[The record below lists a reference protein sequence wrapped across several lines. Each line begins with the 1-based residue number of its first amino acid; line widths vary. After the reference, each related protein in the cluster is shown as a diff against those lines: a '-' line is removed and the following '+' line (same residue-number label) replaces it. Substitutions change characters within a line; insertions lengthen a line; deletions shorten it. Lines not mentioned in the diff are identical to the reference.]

1 MSEDGATPRVL
12 HLVFTDVVESAA
24 LKQTRG
30 DQAAA
35 ELLDRERAELV
46 RLAAECNGRIVDF
59 AGDGCFLTFETG
71 SAAVLMG
78 LRLQQLHASQPD
90 LPRVRVG
97 IHVGEVSERAQ
108 PAGERTPRVEGL
120 AVDLAA
126 RIQGL
131 ARPGQVLVSAAV
143 ATSVRQR
150 LSHEVE
156 GRTVRWQSHG
166 RYRLKGSSEPVDVFE
181 VGLEGIAPFAA
192 PHAGDKARRVS
203 PRGPALALGVTALVA
218 ATVLGYLALRMRTSP
233 ALAPIRAIAVLPL
246 ENLSG
251 DPEQEYFADGMTD
264 AMIGELAKISA
275 LKVISRTSVMQYKG
289 AHRPLREIA
298 RELGVEGVIEGT
310 VLRAGE
316 QVRITAQL
324 IDARSDHHLWAESY
338 ERDLAA
344 VLQIQSE
351 VARAVAG
358 RIEIALSP
366 HEAARLAP
374 PKPVNPRAQD
384 AYLRGRQSQGRLT
397 LDGTRSAIDF
407 YEEAIRIDPEHAPA
421 HAGLSLSTFLLTWL
435 FQGVSMHE
443 AVPKA
448 RSEALRALALD
459 DRLEIAHRAL
469 GQVLFRFDW
478 DWAAA
483 EREFLRAIELGR
495 SDGALSAYANYLD
508 VMGRHEKALAL
519 SDEAVAVSPF
529 DLIRRVTRAS
539 ILLNAGMYEE
549 VLAATDA
556 MLAADPNYWIAFY
569 YRSYAFRQLGRYEES
584 LGAERR
590 WAELQPAR
598 AVAAAEL
605 ERGWREGGQDG
616 YNRALKRE
624 SERAGDLDT
633 LAVVD
638 AAMGDADGAFEAL
651 ELAYER
657 RSPLLVNLIADVGLK
672 PLHKDPRFA
681 DLARR
686 MNLPVP
692 EDATTH

>member
-1 MSEDGATPRVL
+1 MSEEGSTPRVL
-12 HLVFTDVVESAA
+12 HLVFTDVVKSAA

-35 ELLDRERAELV
+35 ELLDRERAELI
-46 RLAAECNGRIVDF
+46 RLAAECKGRIVDF

-71 SAAVLMG
+71 SAAVLMA
-78 LRLQQLHASQPD
+78 LRLQQVHASQPD

-108 PAGERTPRVEGL
+108 PTGEHTPRVEGL

-143 ATSVRQR
+143 AASARQR

-166 RYRLKGSSEPVDVFE
+166 RYRLKGSSEPLEVLE

-192 PHAGDKARRVS
+192 PQAGDKARRVS

-218 ATVLGYLALRMRTSP
+218 VIVLGYLALRTRTPSE
-233 ALAPIRAIAVLPL
+233 LAPIRSIAVLPL

-275 LKVISRTSVMQYKG
+275 LRVISRTSVMQYKG
-289 AHRPLREIA
+289 AHRSLPEIA
-298 RELGVEGVIEGT
+298 RELGVDAIIEGT
-310 VLRAGE
+310 VLRAGK
-316 QVRITAQL
+316 QVRISAQL
-324 IDARSDHHLWAESY
+324 IDARDDHHLWAQSY
-338 ERDLAA
+338 ERELAA

-374 PKPVNPRAQD
+374 PKSVNPRAQD
-384 AYLRGRQSQGRLT
+384 AYLRGRQSQSRLT
-397 LDGTRSAIDF
+397 LDATRSAIGF
-407 YEEAIRIDPEHAPA
+407 YEEAIRIEPDHAPA
-421 HAGLSLSTFLLTWL
+421 HAGLSISTGLLAWL
-435 FQGVSMHE
+435 FPVVPMRE

-448 RSEALRALALD
+448 MSEALRALELD
-459 DRLEIAHRAL
+459 DGLEIAHRAL
-469 GQVLFRFDW
+469 GYVLFRFDW

-483 EREFLRAIELGR
+483 EREFLRALELGR
-495 SDGALSAYANYLD
+495 SDGALSAYATYED

-519 SDEAVAVSPF
+519 ADEAVAVSPL
-529 DLIRRVTRAS
+529 DPIRWVTRAS
-539 ILLNAGMYEE
+539 VLLNAGLNEE
-549 VLAATDA
+549 ALAAADA
-556 MLAADPNYWIAFY
+556 MLEIDPSFALAFA
-569 YRSYAFRQLGRYEES
+569 YRSYAYRQLGRYEES
-584 LGAERR
+584 LRAERG

-605 ERGWREGGQDG
+605 ERGWREGGKDG
-616 YNRALKRE
+616 YQRALQRQ
-624 SERAGDLDT
+624 SERAAELDT
-633 LAVVD
+633 LALVD

-657 RSPLLVNLIADVGLK
+657 RSPFLVNLIADVGLE

-692 EDATTH
+692 EDAVIR